1 MKGLNILDAF
11 TPGVPLGVRTLRK
24 RLPAKHSA
32 IMAAIYIEI
41 EAGRLRRVNP
51 EEVGSNKFHAVM
63 PSTWDMQKLR
73 GSSKMRNF
81 QRQQAN
87 IFALV

>member
-24 RLPAKHSA
+24 KLPAKHSA

-41 EAGRLRRVNP
+41 EAGYLVGFFYVWLSNP
-51 EEVGSNKFHAVM
+51 
-63 PSTWDMQKLR
+63 
-73 GSSKMRNF
+73 
-81 QRQQAN
+81 N
-87 IFALV
+87 I